1 MQCFKLEHTKRIIT
15 RMNNTDLSPLEQIR
29 QCEAEVTRLVAA
41 AHESAGATLA
51 KARSEAASLIRNA
64 REAGQQDGQAR
75 YADILARAEEEAE
88 ILATQ
93 AKGRAAELRRQGEAR
108 MDSAVQ
114 QAVQIILT
122 VAGKVENR

>member
-1 MQCFKLEHTKRIIT
+1 
-15 RMNNTDLSPLEQIR
+15 MNNTDLSPLEQIR

-51 KARSEAASLIRNA
+51 KARSEAASLIRKA

-93 AKGRAAELRRQGEAR
+93 AKGRAAELLRQGEAR

-122 VAGKVENR
+122 VTGEVENR